1 LEKRIYKNLSGID
14 INTQIILDKDC
25 ITNIQNNNIKYI
37 ESEECKKINN
47 YINNKNYNKI
57 FDYSS
62 VLNLIKY
69 IYDKFDIIFKNFKI
83 NEVTCYYEM
92 VSESIYIYIVFHI

>member
-1 LEKRIYKNLSGID
+1 MSNNDYCNFLQLNQTVDNLRFG
-14 INTQIILDKDC
+14 
-25 ITNIQNNNIKYI
+25 
-37 ESEECKKINN
+37 

-62 VLNLIKY
+62 VINLIKY

-92 VSESIYIYIVFHI
+92 VSESIYILYSIYNKKSN